1 MDTLGSLLEQIT
13 ALSWLRCSIEEGVEF
28 VNKRTGEVETSEVVI
43 YKNLQRQNGVFDVP
57 AAKCSPKGLEKNVW
71 EVVGNLVVFH
81 KNPEV
86 IQLLST
92 PEFASAIRALI
103 EKIQNS

>member
-1 MDTLGSLLEQIT
+1 MNTLELLMEQIT
-13 ALSWLRCSIEEGVEF
+13 ALSWLRCCIEEGVEF
-28 VNKRTGEVETSEVVI
+28 VNKRSNEIETNEIVI

-57 AAKCSPKGLEKNVW
+57 SAKCSPKGLEKNVW
-71 EVVGNLVVFH
+71 EVVGNIVVYH

-86 IQLLST
+86 TQTLVT
-92 PEFASAIRALI
+92 PEFASAIKALI